1 MRGHGGARGVHAE
14 ELDRVHLK
22 TGLAPI
28 GVGYT
33 DGTHLATYKGEAV
46 SITQLCQ
53 EVFS

>member
-1 MRGHGGARGVHAE
+1 MRAE
-14 ELDRVHLK
+14 EWDRAHLK
-22 TGLAPI
+22 TGFAPI